1 MANPTG
7 IKLWQFPDIGL
18 IGRDDLLEKKVFDRI
33 NDPSKCFILKG
44 VPGCGKTALLEWAYE
59 HHSINDVSFINGR
72 LPLSSIY
79 RQIID
84 DWNLDIP
91 GPGAKNDDLAEVIL
105 GCQGKTLY
113 IDDLDK
119 AKPQVLYTL
128 KILGQFHK
136 LNGVITTGVKFKD
149 ELKQLMVGRETIKVS
164 KLEKK
169 DATRLAG
176 KIALHYRKQVDLV
189 EIVNRAKGKPA
200 NIVNLIQTGEI
211 PKGGEEFYLES
222 ELLDISP
229 IFLILLVLLIL
240 SRMMGRAV
248 QATDLAVIGSLA
260 MLARLFLML
269 FMKGGQ
275 RS

>member
-1 MANPTG
+1 MTNPTG
-7 IKLWQFPDIGL
+7 IKLWQYPDIGL
-18 IGRDDLLEKKVFDRI
+18 IGRDDLLEKKIFDRI
-33 NDPSKCFILKG
+33 NDPSRCFILKG
-44 VPGCGKTALLEWAYE
+44 VPGCGKTALLEWAHA
-59 HHSINDVSFINGR
+59 HHSINDAAFLDGKK
-72 LPLSSIY
+72 PMSSIY
-79 RQIID
+79 KKIID
-84 DWNLDIP
+84 DWNLDMP
-91 GPGAKNDDLAEVIL
+91 GRGAGNDALAEIIL

-136 LNGVITTGVKFKD
+136 LNGVVTTGVKFKD
-149 ELKQLMVGRETIKVS
+149 ELKQLMVGREIIKVE
-164 KLEKK
+164 KLEKQN
-169 DATRLAG
+169 ATRLAG
-176 KIALHYRKQVDLV
+176 KIALHYRKKVDLV
-189 EIVNRAKGKPA
+189 EVVNRAKGKPA

-211 PKGGEEFYLES
+211 PKGGEELYLDS

-275 RS
+275 RN